1 MSKMKNTL
9 NEINGRLDIVEGTIR
24 GFNGTAI
31 ENIPTKTQ
39 RKKWLKK
46 NEKGISELWD
56 NLKQPYIYI

>member
-31 ENIPTKTQ
+31 ENIPSKTQ
-39 RKKWLKK
+39 RKKWRKMK
-46 NEKGISELWD
+46 RELVS
-56 NLKQPYIYI
+56 YGTT